1 MNSEKE
7 MLEQIKNDLDKLN
20 DMLKKSVG
28 NKNYYSKEKAKVIC
42 KIIAPFVGFTG
53 TISSLYFLIFGV
65 PFMKHNTKAYLNK
78 ETTTYDDN
86 TKSVYEYYGNKEIVK
101 PMLYIYGPWVKESDY
116 FVRDVS
122 LYTVS
127 GEEDDIFEEGNLV
140 SSGKEKTMEITDNH
154 KYKLITYDVDKNEFN
169 YVLESN
175 DVALAK
181 KVGYILAVFTSCL
194 CGFAFNESKIKK
206 YKKTLTELKEN
217 YYEEYEKIE
226 KIFKSRVENYELLSG
241 EHYER

>member
-1 MNSEKE
+1 
-7 MLEQIKNDLDKLN
+7 
-20 DMLKKSVG
+20 
-28 NKNYYSKEKAKVIC
+28 
-42 KIIAPFVGFTG
+42 
-53 TISSLYFLIFGV
+53 
-65 PFMKHNTKAYLNK
+65 MKHNIKAYLNK
-78 ETTTYDDN
+78 ETTTYNDN
-86 TKSVYEYYGNKEIVK
+86 TKSVYEYYGSKEIVK
-101 PMLYIYGPWVKESDY
+101 PMLYIYGTWVKESDY

-127 GEEDDIFEEGNLV
+127 GEEDDIFEEGIFV

-175 DVALAK
+175 DATIVRN
-181 KVGYILAVFTSCL
+181 VCYILAVLISSL
-194 CGFAFNESKIKK
+194 CGFAYNESKIKK
-206 YKKTLTELKEN
+206 YKKALTDLKKN
-217 YYEEYEKIE
+217 YYEEYVKIE

>member
-7 MLEQIKNDLDKLN
+7 MLEQMKNDLDKLN
-20 DMLKKSVG
+20 DMLNKSEG
-28 NKNYYSKEKAKVIC
+28 KNYYSKEKAKVIC

-53 TISSLYFLIFGV
+53 TLSSLYFLTIGV
-65 PFMKHNTKAYLNK
+65 PFMKHNIKAYLNK

-86 TKSVYEYYGNKEIVK
+86 TKSVYEYYQKKQSIK
-101 PMLYIYGPWVKESDY
+101 PMLYIYGTWVKESDY

-127 GEEDDIFEEGNLV
+127 GEEDDIFENGTLV
-140 SSGKEKTMEITDNH
+140 SSGREKTMEITDNH

-175 DVALAK
+175 DATIVETFVIYLLYLFLVYVDLLIMSLRLK
-181 KVGYILAVFTSCL
+181 
-194 CGFAFNESKIKK
+194 NIKK
-206 YKKTLTELKEN
+206 L
-217 YYEEYEKIE
+217 
-226 KIFKSRVENYELLSG
+226 
-241 EHYER
+241 

>member
-7 MLEQIKNDLDKLN
+7 MLEQMKNDLDKLN
-20 DMLKKSVG
+20 DMLKKNNG
-28 NKNYYSKEKAKVIC
+28 KNYYSKEKAKVIC

-101 PMLYIYGPWVKESDY
+101 PMLYIYGTWVKESDY
-116 FVRDVS
+116 YVREVS

-127 GEEDDIFEEGNLV
+127 DENEDIFENGTLV

-154 KYKLITYDVDKNEFN
+154 KYKLMTYDVDKNEFN

-175 DVALAK
+175 DATIVRN
-181 KVGYILAVFTSCL
+181 VCYILAVLISSL
-194 CGFAFNESKIKK
+194 CGIAYNESKIKI

-217 YYEEYEKIE
+217 YYEEYVKIE

>member
-7 MLEQIKNDLDKLN
+7 MLEQMKNDIDKLN
-20 DMLKKSVG
+20 DILKN
-28 NKNYYSKEKAKVIC
+28 NKCKNNYEKEKAKIIC

-86 TKSVYEYYGNKEIVK
+86 TKSVYEYYQKKQSIK
-101 PMLYIYGPWVKESDY
+101 PMLYVYGIWVKEADY
-116 FVRDVS
+116 YVRDVS

-127 GEEDDIFEEGNLV
+127 DENEDIFENGTLV

-154 KYKLITYDVDKNEFN
+154 KYKLMTYDVDKNEFN

-175 DVALAK
+175 DATIVRNVCYL
-181 KVGYILAVFTSCL
+181 LAVFISCL
-194 CGFAFNESKIKK
+194 CGFAYNESKIKI
-206 YKKTLTELKEN
+206 YKKTLTNLKEN
-217 YYEEYEKIE
+217 YYEEYAKIE